1 VDLHPIHTKSPLSQ
15 LLNNLKKSDRVLANL
30 PGLPGR
36 LLAILYIA
44 AAALP
49 MLTVVM
55 TGVKPASALSEFGTA
70 LALTAPALLF

>member
-15 LLNNLKKSDRVLANL
+15 HLNNLKKSYRVLANL

-55 TGVKPASALSEFGTA
+55 TEVNRRQP
-70 LALTAPALLF
+70 